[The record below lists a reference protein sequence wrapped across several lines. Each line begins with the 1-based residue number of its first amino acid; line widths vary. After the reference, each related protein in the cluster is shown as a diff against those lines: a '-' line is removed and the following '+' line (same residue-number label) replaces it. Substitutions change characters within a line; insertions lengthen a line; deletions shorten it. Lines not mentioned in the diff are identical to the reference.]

1 MTNQSTGTS
10 LDLATIKKWAKAQE
24 KQFKLLK
31 KQLDKSEDV
40 ASVLKGLDAS
50 DAGLRSLRNR
60 ARKLQREFP
69 TAARFRQKLLKEVD
83 GELKRFAKILGL
95 V

>member
-1 MTNQSTGTS
+1 MTNQSTETS

-40 ASVLKGLDAS
+40 MSVLKGLDVS
-50 DAGLRSLRNR
+50 DAGLRGLRNR

-69 TAARFRQKLLKEVD
+69 TPARFRQKLIKEVD
-83 GELKRFAKILGL
+83 GELKRFGKILGL

>member
-1 MTNQSTGTS
+1 M
-10 LDLATIKKWAKAQE
+10 DLATIKKWAKAQE

-31 KQLDKSEDV
+31 KQLDKTEDPT
-40 ASVLKGLDAS
+40 SVLKGLDVS

-83 GELKRFAKILGL
+83 GELKRFDKILGL

>member
-1 MTNQSTGTS
+1 MTNQNTEPS

-31 KQLDKSEDV
+31 KQLDKTEDV
-40 ASVLKGLDAS
+40 MSVPKGLDVS

-83 GELKRFAKILGL
+83 GELKRFGKILGL

>member
-1 MTNQSTGTS
+1 MNDTNKS
-10 LDLATIKKWAKAQE
+10 LDLSTVKKWAKAQE
-24 KQFKLLK
+24 KLLKGVK

-40 ASVLKGLDAS
+40 AVVLKGLDVS
-50 DAGLRSLRNR
+50 EPSLRSLRNR

-69 TAARFRQKLLKEVD
+69 TPARFRRNVLREVD
-83 GELKRFAKILGL
+83 GELKRFGKLLAI

>member
-1 MTNQSTGTS
+1 MTNQSTETS

-40 ASVLKGLDAS
+40 MSVLKGLDVS

-83 GELKRFAKILGL
+83 GELKRFDKLLGL

>member
-1 MTNQSTGTS
+1 MKKPSTDAS
-10 LDLATIKKWAKAQE
+10 LNLATVKKWAKAQE
-24 KQFKLLK
+24 KQFRLLK

-40 ASVLKGLDAS
+40 ASVLKGLDVS
-50 DAGLRSLRNR
+50 NAGLRSLRNR

-83 GELKRFAKILGL
+83 SELNRFGKILGL